1 MAAAARSAR
10 RRAKCT
16 PPLAR
21 RLDKAGCALASS
33 RAPRHL
39 PVRALLPMCLP
50 TLSAACL
57 PGAATP

>member
-1 MAAAARSAR
+1 MADAARNAR

-16 PPLAR
+16 PALTR

-33 RAPRHL
+33 RAPRSL
-39 PVRALLPMCLP
+39 LLRALLPMRLP
-50 TLSAACL
+50 TLSVACL